1 MSGRTRIPVACCTG
15 PLTCSWRGLDCLT
28 CRNCHRSARCCRIS
42 PGSTMSDRDDARR
55 RDIARSRP
63 AKVSPRPKRPDS
75 APAEE
80 PDGPD
85 GVRLQKVLA
94 SAGVASRRKA
104 EELIRSGRVKVDGIV
119 VKEMG
124 TRIDPA
130 EAVVH
135 VDGNRVVLRAD
146 QVYLA
151 LNKMPGMLSTMS
163 DELGRP
169 NIGQLLEDRPERLF
183 HVGRLDMDS
192 EGLLLLTNDGELAHR
207 LTHPSYGVA
216 KTYVAEVPG
225 PIPKDLGKRLRAG
238 IALEDGSVAVDSF
251 DVMDIHH
258 NRAVVEVVLHEG
270 RKHIVRRLLEA
281 VDRPVSRLVR
291 TRIGPVQLGHQ
302 RPGTLRK
309 LNPDEVA
316 QLYNAGG

>member
-1 MSGRTRIPVACCTG
+1 MSEREPARKTDGRK
-15 PLTCSWRGLDCLT
+15 
-28 CRNCHRSARCCRIS
+28 N
-42 PGSTMSDRDDARR
+42 DD
-55 RDIARSRP
+55 P
-63 AKVSPRPKRPDS
+63 AKRANSSVRPRPKKVVEAD
-75 APAEE
+75 E
-80 PDGPD
+80 PDGPE

-124 TRIDPA
+124 TRIDPN

-169 NIGQLLEDRPERLF
+169 NIGQLLEDRTERLF

-192 EGLLLLTNDGELAHR
+192 EGLLLLTNDGDLAHR
-207 LTHPSYGVA
+207 LTHPSYGVP
-216 KTYVAEVPG
+216 KTYMAEIPG
-225 PIPKDLGKRLRAG
+225 PVPRDLGRKLRAG
-238 IALEDGSVAVDSF
+238 VELEDGPAKVDSF
-251 DVMDIHH
+251 EVVDVH
-258 NRAVVEVVLHEG
+258 NGRAVVEVVLHEG
-270 RKHIVRRLLEA
+270 RKHIVRRLLDA
-281 VDRPVSRLVR
+281 VDHPVSRLVR
-291 TRIGPVQLGHQ
+291 TQIGELQLGHQ
-302 RPGTLRK
+302 RPGTIRK
-309 LNPDEVA
+309 LNPVEIA
-316 QLYNAGG
+316 QLYKAVGL

>member
-1 MSGRTRIPVACCTG
+1 
-15 PLTCSWRGLDCLT
+15 
-28 CRNCHRSARCCRIS
+28 
-42 PGSTMSDRDDARR
+42 MSDRDDARR
-55 RDIARSRP
+55 RDTARSRP

-80 PDGPD
+80 PDAPD

-124 TRIDPA
+124 TRIDPS

-151 LNKMPGMLSTMS
+151 LNKMPGVLSTMS

-192 EGLLLLTNDGELAHR
+192 EGLLLLTNDGDLAHR
-207 LTHPSYGVA
+207 LTHPSYGVP
-216 KTYVAEVPG
+216 KTYMAEIPG
-225 PIPKDLGKRLRAG
+225 PVPRDLGRRLRVG
-238 IALEDGSVAVDSF
+238 VELEDGPAKVDSF
-251 DVMDIHH
+251 EVVDVH
-258 NRAVVEVVLHEG
+258 NGRAVVEIVLHEG
-270 RKHIVRRLLEA
+270 RKHIVRRMLDA
-281 VDRPVSRLVR
+281 VEHPVSRLVR
-291 TRIGPVQLGHQ
+291 TKIGDVQLGHQ

-309 LNPDEVA
+309 LNPVEIA
-316 QLYNAGG
+316 QLYKAVGL

>member
-1 MSGRTRIPVACCTG
+1 MMSERNTAG
-15 PLTCSWRGLDCLT
+15 PQKPPRGKNT
-28 CRNCHRSARCCRIS
+28 VRPR
-42 PGSTMSDRDDARR
+42 P
-55 RDIARSRP
+55 ARSNSR
-63 AKVSPRPKRPDS
+63 AADIDS
-75 APAEE
+75 EDA
-80 PDGPD
+80 DGPD

-94 SAGVASRRKA
+94 AAGVASRRKA

-124 TRIDPA
+124 TRIDPD

-192 EGLLLLTNDGELAHR
+192 EGLLLLTNDGDLAHR
-207 LTHPSYGVA
+207 LTHPSYGVP
-216 KTYVAEVPG
+216 KTYMAEIPG
-225 PIPKDLGKRLRAG
+225 PVPRDLGRRLRAG
-238 IALEDGSVAVDSF
+238 VELEDGPAKVDSF
-251 DVMDIHH
+251 EVVDVH
-258 NRAVVEVVLHEG
+258 NGRAVVEVVLHEG
-270 RKHIVRRLLEA
+270 RKHIVRRLLDA
-281 VDRPVSRLVR
+281 VEHPVSRLVR
-291 TRIGPVQLGHQ
+291 TQIGDVQLGHQ

-309 LNPDEVA
+309 LNPVEIA
-316 QLYNAGG
+316 QLYKAVGL

>member
-1 MSGRTRIPVACCTG
+1 MSE
-15 PLTCSWRGLDCLT
+15 
-28 CRNCHRSARCCRIS
+28 
-42 PGSTMSDRDDARR
+42 RDDAHR
-55 RDIARSRP
+55 RDTARSRP

-75 APAEE
+75 APADE

-124 TRIDPA
+124 TRIDPS

-192 EGLLLLTNDGELAHR
+192 EGLLLLTNDGDLAHR
-207 LTHPSYGVA
+207 LTHPSYGVP
-216 KTYVAEVPG
+216 KTYMAEIPG
-225 PIPKDLGKRLRAG
+225 PVPRDLGRRLRAG
-238 IALEDGSVAVDSF
+238 VELEDGPAKVDSF
-251 DVMDIHH
+251 EVVDVH
-258 NRAVVEVVLHEG
+258 NGRAVVEIVLHEG
-270 RKHIVRRLLEA
+270 RKHIVRRMLDA
-281 VDRPVSRLVR
+281 VEHPVSRLVR
-291 TRIGPVQLGHQ
+291 TKIGDVQLGHQ

-309 LNPDEVA
+309 LNPVEIA
-316 QLYNAGG
+316 QLYKAVGL

>member
-1 MSGRTRIPVACCTG
+1 MSERNSAGPQKPPRGKNTVRPRPVK
-15 PLTCSWRGLDCLT
+15 P
-28 CRNCHRSARCCRIS
+28 SARV
-42 PGSTMSDRDDARR
+42 D
-55 RDIARSRP
+55 
-63 AKVSPRPKRPDS
+63 PDE
-75 APAEE
+75 A
-80 PDGPD
+80 DGPD

-94 SAGVASRRKA
+94 AAGVASRRKA

-124 TRIDPA
+124 TRIDPD

-192 EGLLLLTNDGELAHR
+192 EGLLLLTNDGDLAHR
-207 LTHPSYGVA
+207 LTHPSYGVP
-216 KTYVAEVPG
+216 KTYMAEIPG
-225 PIPKDLGKRLRAG
+225 PVPRDLGRRLKAG
-238 IALEDGSVAVDSF
+238 IELEDGPAKVDSF
-251 DVMDIHH
+251 EVVDVH
-258 NRAVVEVVLHEG
+258 NGRAVVEVVLHEG
-270 RKHIVRRLLEA
+270 RKHIVRRLLDA
-281 VDRPVSRLVR
+281 VEHPVSRLVR
-291 TRIGPVQLGHQ
+291 TQIGDVQLGHQ

-309 LNPDEVA
+309 LNPVEIA
-316 QLYNAGG
+316 QLYKAVGL

>member
-1 MSGRTRIPVACCTG
+1 MMSERNSG
-15 PLTCSWRGLDCLT
+15 PQKPPRGKNT
-28 CRNCHRSARCCRIS
+28 VR
-42 PGSTMSDRDDARR
+42 P
-55 RDIARSRP
+55 RP
-63 AKVSPRPKRPDS
+63 AKSNSRDAGIDS
-75 APAEE
+75 E
-80 PDGPD
+80 DGDSPD

-94 SAGVASRRKA
+94 AAGVASRRKA

-124 TRIDPA
+124 TRIDPD

-192 EGLLLLTNDGELAHR
+192 EGLLLLTNDGDLAHR
-207 LTHPSYGVA
+207 LTHPSYGVP
-216 KTYVAEVPG
+216 KTYMAEIPG
-225 PIPKDLGKRLRAG
+225 PVPRDLGRRLKAG
-238 IALEDGSVAVDSF
+238 IELEDGPAKVDSF
-251 DVMDIHH
+251 EVVDVH
-258 NRAVVEVVLHEG
+258 NGRAVVEVVLHEG
-270 RKHIVRRLLEA
+270 RKHIVRRLLDA
-281 VDRPVSRLVR
+281 VEHPVSRLVR
-291 TRIGPVQLGHQ
+291 TQIGDVQLGHQ

-309 LNPDEVA
+309 LNPVEIA
-316 QLYNAGG
+316 QLYKAVGL

>member
-1 MSGRTRIPVACCTG
+1 
-15 PLTCSWRGLDCLT
+15 
-28 CRNCHRSARCCRIS
+28 
-42 PGSTMSDRDDARR
+42 MSDPQAGDSKKAAPRKTMPRR
-55 RDIARSRP
+55 TSRTTPPSGGRSETVR
-63 AKVSPRPKRPDS
+63 PRPPKAIEDDTTAGTGGPD
-75 APAEE
+75 A
-80 PDGPD
+80 DGPD

-104 EELIRSGRVKVDGIV
+104 EELIKAGRVKVDGIV

-124 TRIDPA
+124 TRIDPE

-135 VDGNRVVLRAD
+135 VDGSRVVLRAD

-163 DELGRP
+163 DDLGRP

-192 EGLLLLTNDGELAHR
+192 EGLLLLTNDGDLAHR

-216 KTYVAEVPG
+216 KTYMAEIPG
-225 PIPKDLGKRLRAG
+225 PVPRDLGRRLREG
-238 IALEDGSVAVDSF
+238 VELDDGPAKVDHF
-251 DVMDIHH
+251 EVVDVH
-258 NRAVVEVVLHEG
+258 NGRAVVEIVLHEG
-270 RKHIVRRLLEA
+270 RKHIVRRLLDA
-281 VDRPVSRLVR
+281 VDHPVSRLVR
-291 TRIGPVQLGHQ
+291 TKIGDVQLGHQ

-309 LNPDEVA
+309 LNPVEIA
-316 QLYNAGG
+316 QLYKAVGL

>member
-1 MSGRTRIPVACCTG
+1 MMSERKSADPRKP
-15 PLTCSWRGLDCLT
+15 PRGKNT
-28 CRNCHRSARCCRIS
+28 VR
-42 PGSTMSDRDDARR
+42 P
-55 RDIARSRP
+55 RP
-63 AKVSPRPKRPDS
+63 AKANARGADVESDD
-75 APAEE
+75 AA
-80 PDGPD
+80 GPD

-94 SAGVASRRKA
+94 AAGVASRRKA

-124 TRIDPA
+124 TRIDPD

-169 NIGQLLEDRPERLF
+169 NIGQLLQDRPERLF

-192 EGLLLLTNDGELAHR
+192 EGLLLLTNDGDLAHR
-207 LTHPSYGVA
+207 LTHPSYGVP
-216 KTYVAEVPG
+216 KTYMAEIPG
-225 PIPKDLGKRLRAG
+225 PVPRDLGRRLKAG
-238 IALEDGSVAVDSF
+238 VELEDGPAKVDSF
-251 DVMDIHH
+251 EVVDVH
-258 NRAVVEVVLHEG
+258 NGRAVVEVVLHEG
-270 RKHIVRRLLEA
+270 RKHIVRRLLDA
-281 VDRPVSRLVR
+281 VEHPVSRLVR
-291 TRIGPVQLGHQ
+291 TQIGDVQLGHQ

-309 LNPDEVA
+309 LNPVEIA
-316 QLYNAGG
+316 QLYKAVGL

>member
-1 MSGRTRIPVACCTG
+1 MSE
-15 PLTCSWRGLDCLT
+15 
-28 CRNCHRSARCCRIS
+28 
-42 PGSTMSDRDDARR
+42 RDDAHR
-55 RDIARSRP
+55 RDAARSRP

-75 APAEE
+75 APAESE
-80 PDGPD
+80 DGPD

-124 TRIDPA
+124 TRIDPT

-151 LNKMPGMLSTMS
+151 LNKMPGVLSTMS

-192 EGLLLLTNDGELAHR
+192 EGLLLLTNDGDLAHR
-207 LTHPSYGVA
+207 LTHPSYGVP
-216 KTYVAEVPG
+216 KTYMAEIPG
-225 PIPKDLGKRLRAG
+225 PVPRDLGRRLRAG
-238 IALEDGSVAVDSF
+238 VELEDGPAKVDSF
-251 DVMDIHH
+251 EVVDVH
-258 NRAVVEVVLHEG
+258 NGRAVVEIVLHEG
-270 RKHIVRRLLEA
+270 RKHIVRRMLDA
-281 VDRPVSRLVR
+281 VEHPVSRLVR
-291 TRIGPVQLGHQ
+291 TKIGDVQLGHQ

-309 LNPDEVA
+309 LNPVEIA
-316 QLYNAGG
+316 QLYKAVGL

>member
-1 MSGRTRIPVACCTG
+1 
-15 PLTCSWRGLDCLT
+15 
-28 CRNCHRSARCCRIS
+28 
-42 PGSTMSDRDDARR
+42 MSDGIDPGG
-55 RDIARSRP
+55 SG
-63 AKVSPRPKRPDS
+63 
-75 APAEE
+75 APADEE
-80 PDGPD
+80 

-104 EELIRSGRVKVDGIV
+104 EELIRAGRVKVDGIV
-119 VKEMG
+119 VREMG
-124 TRIDPA
+124 TRIDP
-130 EAVVH
+130 ENAVVH
-135 VDGNRVVLRAD
+135 VDGNRITTRSDL
-146 QVYLA
+146 VYLA
-151 LNKMPGMLSTMS
+151 LNKERGVLSTMS
-163 DELGRP
+163 DDQGRP
-169 NIGQLLEDRPERLF
+169 HIGQMLADRSERLF

-238 IALEDGSVAVDSF
+238 IELEDGPVAVDSF

-309 LNPDEVA
+309 LNPVEVA
-316 QLYNAGG
+316 QLYKAVGL